1 MLGQYPPE
9 LEPYVAPAHNDVESW
24 TLSWLHEVFN
34 RRMFGTIRKVY
45 APNVQYHGPRM
56 REAYGMGAVMHQT
69 MALVGMIP
77 DMAHHVHHVCSSPS
91 EEGGDKVAVRWT
103 MEGHHLGY
111 GSLGDLTSRR
121 LFVMGMSHYHVRDG
135 RIVDEWT
142 VYDQLALLTQ
152 IKLGALAAQA

>member
-1 MLGQYPPE
+1 
-9 LEPYVAPAHNDVESW
+9 
-24 TLSWLHEVFN
+24 
-34 RRMFGTIRKVY
+34 
-45 APNVQYHGPRM
+45 
-56 REAYGMGAVMHQT
+56 MGAVMHQT

-77 DMAHHVHHVCSSPS
+77 DMAHHVHHVCSNPS

-142 VYDQLALLTQ
+142 VYDELALLTQ